1 MNIDFSILFSPMGA
15 MAVLAA
21 VVLVVLVVIRI
32 RASLLV
38 LGLMLF
44 VGALAIPAEA
54 AKDAASTTT
63 WLTPLQMQRSLVY
76 LFCGCLLT
84 LCTLV
89 HIGQIRVS
97 SVSGLGLL
105 LLLVAGYAGLINCYH
120 LGLVEGLVTIVSA
133 VMTIGSLSILLPSL
147 IHTWEDICRLLRVIV
162 FTSIVY
168 AIAVVIQL
176 GINRTPLVAPN
187 AFRFQGISGNPQFVA
202 VLLAVALTTTVFL
215 ILNDPQKR
223 YKGVYVVLTC
233 LNVVLLG
240 WTGSRTG
247 ALMTVIGLTSV
258 LYTRLGRTILIAP
271 FVIAGVAALIQVMES
286 MGIRLGLDRLTSTSD
301 TRSEAWRNLI
311 TNALENPVFG
321 AGTRGAGAA
330 ENSFLL
336 ATASFGFGSLFT
348 LLLLSAAVAVV
359 CMRLLMI
366 RRRLDQ
372 GARRVVDLMIGFFC
386 LYFAGS
392 MFEGYIIARINV
404 MLPLFLIFSSITT
417 RLFEFEAA
425 SQHSGTYSEDHE
437 GTGVFTESPE
447 QAA

>member
-1 MNIDFSILFSPMGA
+1 MNLDLSIFMSPMGA

-21 VVLVVLVVIRI
+21 VALAIMVVIRVRSALI
-32 RASLLV
+32 V

-54 AKDAASTTT
+54 AKDVASTTT
-63 WLTPLQMQRSLVY
+63 WLTPLQTQRSLVY

-84 LCTLV
+84 LCTLI
-89 HIGQIRVS
+89 HIGQIRVA

-120 LGLVEGLVTIVSA
+120 LGLVEGMVTVISA
-133 VMTIGSLSILLPSL
+133 VLTIGSLSVLLPSL
-147 IHTWEDICRLLRVIV
+147 VNSWDDVCSLLRVIV
-162 FTSIVY
+162 WVSVAY

-215 ILNDPQKR
+215 LMNDQQKR
-223 YKGVYVVLTC
+223 YKGLYIALTC

-247 ALMTVIGLTSV
+247 TLMTIIGLTSV
-258 LYTRLGRTILIAP
+258 LYTRMGSTILFAP
-271 FVIAGVAALIQVMES
+271 FVVAGVAGLIQVMES
-286 MGIRLGLDRLTSTSD
+286 MGIRLGLDRLASTSD
-301 TRSEAWRNLI
+301 TRSAVWMALLD
-311 TNALENPVFG
+311 NALQNPVFG
-321 AGTRGAGAA
+321 AGAKGAGAA

-336 ATASFGFGSLFT
+336 ATASFGFGSLIT
-348 LLLLSAAVAVV
+348 LLLLVAGVIV
-359 CMRLLMI
+359 QSGRLLFVRGRM
-366 RRRLDQ
+366 DP
-372 GARRVVDLMIGFFC
+372 ASRRVGDLQIGFFAA
-386 LYFAGS
+386 YFAGS
-392 MFEGYIIARINV
+392 MFEGYIIARISV
-404 MLPLFLIFSSITT
+404 MLPLFMIFAAITT
-417 RLFEFEAA
+417 RLLEFEAA
-425 SQHSGTYSEDHE
+425 SRHSGTYSEDHE